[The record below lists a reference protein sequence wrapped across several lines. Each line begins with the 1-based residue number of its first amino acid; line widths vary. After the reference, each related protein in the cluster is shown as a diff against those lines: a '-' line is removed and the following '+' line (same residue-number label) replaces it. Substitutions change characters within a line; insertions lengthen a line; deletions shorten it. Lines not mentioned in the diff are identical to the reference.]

1 MKNLPSFK
9 MYSQQWKRGEKVRE
23 FWLTFVVVQHSMGLF
38 YLFFTSSF
46 FIFNKTINTAEID
59 IYKKIDLFGEVLEK
73 INKEYVD
80 EIDQSEG
87 MDSAINGLLQSLDPY
102 SSYMSP
108 EIFEEMQTETSGEFG
123 GLGIEVSMEAGV
135 VKVITPIDDT
145 PASKAGIKAGDY
157 IVKINDIQVQ
167 GKSLSEAVDLMR
179 GPVGSGIELTV
190 RRRGAKKA
198 LTFNVVREVIEVQS
212 VKSELLENNIG
223 YLRLTSFNDNSSQQ
237 IKKQIKKLKKNKNLN
252 SYILDLRNNPGG
264 LLSQAIKISDF
275 FLENGEIVSTKS
287 RKKSENRKWFA
298 KKGDILDGKTLLVLI
313 NYGSASAS
321 EIVAGALKDHKRAIL
336 VGENSYG
343 KGSVQSII
351 PLKNKGAIRLTVA
364 KYYLPSGKSISEVG
378 VRPDIEVNEE
388 GDNFRIKTDTDNQ
401 LNYAI
406 KLLNG

>member
-1 MKNLPSFK
+1 MVRANSKRKSDDMKKIKFLLLIFFS
-9 MYSQQWKRGEKVRE
+9 V
-23 FWLTFVVVQHSMGLF
+23 F
-38 YLFFTSSF
+38 YL
-46 FIFNKTINTAEID
+46 NKTVISAEID

-80 EIDQSEG
+80 EFNQSES

-108 EIFEEMQTETSGEFG
+108 KIFDEMQTETSGEFG

-135 VKVITPIDDT
+135 VKVISPIDDT
-145 PASKAGIKAGDY
+145 PASRAGLKAGDY
-157 IVKINDIQVQ
+157 IVKINDVQVQ

-190 RRRGAKKA
+190 RRRGEKKA
-198 LTFNVVREVIEVQS
+198 LTFNIIREVIQVQS
-212 VKSELLENNIG
+212 VKSEIIDENIG
-223 YLRLTSFNDNSSQQ
+223 YIRLTSFNDNSSDQ
-237 IKKQIKKLKKNKNLN
+237 IEKQIKKLKKDKNLN
-252 SYILDLRNNPGG
+252 SFILDLRNNPGG

-298 KKGDILDGKTLLVLI
+298 KKGDITDGKTLLVLI

-321 EIVAGALKDHKRAIL
+321 EIVAGALKDHKRAII
-336 VGENSYG
+336 VGENSFG

-351 PLKNKGAIRLTVA
+351 PLKNRGAIRLTVA

-388 GDNFRIKTDTDNQ
+388 GDDFKIRTDTDNQ

>member
-1 MKNLPSFK
+1 MKKILA
-9 MYSQQWKRGEKVRE
+9 
-23 FWLTFVVVQHSMGLF
+23 TFIIF
-38 YLFFTSSF
+38 YISLIQIVNSSE
-46 FIFNKTINTAEID
+46 NE

-80 EIDQSEG
+80 EINQSES

-108 EIFEEMQTETSGEFG
+108 EIFDEMQTETSGEFG
-123 GLGIEVSMEAGV
+123 GLGIEVSMESGV
-135 VKVITPIDDT
+135 VKVISPIDDT
-145 PASKAGIKAGDY
+145 PASKAGIKAGDF

-167 GKSLSEAVDLMR
+167 GKTLSEAVDLMR

-190 RRRGAKKA
+190 RRRGEKKA
-198 LTFNVVREVIEVQS
+198 LIFNIVREIIEIQS
-212 VKSELLENNIG
+212 VKVDVLKDNIG
-223 YLRLTSFNDNSSQQ
+223 YIRLTSFNENSSNQ
-237 IKKQIKKLKKNKNLN
+237 INKKINELEKNKKVNA
-252 SYILDLRNNPGG
+252 YILDLRNNPGG

-275 FLENGEIVSTKS
+275 FLDNGEIVSTKS
-287 RKKSENRKWFA
+287 RKNSENRKWFA
-298 KKGDILDGKTLLVLI
+298 KKGDLTKGKTLIVLI

-336 VGENSYG
+336 LGENSYG

-351 PLKNKGAIRLTVA
+351 PLKNRGAIRLTVA

-378 VRPDIEVNEE
+378 VSPDIEIEE
-388 GDNFRIKTDTDNQ
+388 EADNFRIRTETDNQ